1 MKMNYL
7 EKLAMNNP
15 VRTLIQR
22 HYEAPLFERLGGR
35 LEGLEVLE
43 IGCGR
48 GVGTQLILERFG
60 ARKVFAMDLDESM
73 LQRARRRL
81 ARYSTDRLELRLG
94 DITHIDAEDQAY
106 DAVVNFA
113 AIHHIPDWQSA
124 VAEICRVLK
133 PGGRFFFQEVT
144 AQWIHRWPYRPLF
157 EHPIENRFSGREL
170 VAELERQGI
179 EVGDNWV
186 ERAGGDFIFGV
197 GRRDAPNG
205 TSSKRDTEEVVD
217 EQRG

>member
-22 HYEAPLFERLGGR
+22 HFEAPLLERLGGR

-48 GVGTQLILERFG
+48 GVGTQRILERFG
-60 ARKVFAMDLDESM
+60 ARKVSAMDLDESM

-81 ARYSTDRLELRLG
+81 AHYSTDRLDLRLG
-94 DITHIDAEDQAY
+94 DVTHLEAGDQAF
-106 DAVVNFA
+106 DAVVTFA
-113 AIHHIPDWQSA
+113 AIHHVPEWQAA
-124 VAEICRVLK
+124 VAEIFRVLK

-144 AQWIHRWPYRPLF
+144 AQWILRWPYRTLF
-157 EHPIENRFSGREL
+157 EHPMENRFSGPEF

-179 EVGDNWV
+179 EVGDSWV

-197 GRRDAPNG
+197 GRRTAEKI
-205 TSSKRDTEEVVD
+205 THE
-217 EQRG
+217 